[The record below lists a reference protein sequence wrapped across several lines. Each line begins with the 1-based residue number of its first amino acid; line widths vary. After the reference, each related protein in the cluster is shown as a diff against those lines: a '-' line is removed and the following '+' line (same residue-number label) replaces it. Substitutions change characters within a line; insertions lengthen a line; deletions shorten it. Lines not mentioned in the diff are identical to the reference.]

1 MLPAYFQFY
10 NPVKILSGKK
20 ALENIPHELE
30 LLNASRPLIVTD
42 KGVVQAGLINIVK
55 EALGGSNLTIGAVYD
70 KTPPDSSSTVV
81 SEAAAIFREANC
93 DSLIAVGGGSVL
105 DTAKGVNIVVSE
117 NTTDL
122 MKFIGADRLTK
133 PMRPMIAVPTT
144 AGTGSEV
151 TLVAVIANEEKRF
164 KMLFTSYLLLPKVA
178 VLDPRMTLT
187 VPPRITASTAMDALT
202 HAVEAYSCLQKN
214 PLSDAYAWAAID
226 LVRRYLVTAV
236 TDGKNEEA
244 RMALAN
250 AALMAGCAFSNSMVG
265 LIHAIGHAVGGVS
278 RIAHGLAMAILMP
291 WCMEY
296 NMGRCAPYYG
306 ELLFPIAGSD
316 EFLRTAP
323 GKRADRCVEVI
334 REMNLQLNRLTGMP
348 VTLKE
353 SGVKRESLPDIARTA
368 LGDGA
373 LTFNPEDADYNEILG
388 ILKKAY

>member
-20 ALENIPHELE
+20 ALENIPFELE
-30 LLNASRPLIVTD
+30 LLNASRPMIVTD
-42 KGVVQAGLINIVK
+42 KGVVQAGLVDIVAA
-55 EALGGSNLTIGAVYD
+55 ALGGSNLTIGAVYD
-70 KTPPDSSSTVV
+70 KTPPDSSNIVIG
-81 SEAAAIFREANC
+81 EAAALFRDAKC

-105 DTAKGVNIVVSE
+105 DTAKGVNIVISE
-117 NTTDL
+117 DTTDL
-122 MKFIGADRLTK
+122 MKFIGADRLKK

-164 KMLFTSYLLLPKVA
+164 KMLFTSYLLLPRVA

-187 VPPRITASTAMDALT
+187 VPPRITAFTAMDALT

-226 LVRRYLVTAV
+226 LVRKYMVTAV

-265 LIHAIGHAVGGVS
+265 LVHAIGHAVGGVS
-278 RIAHGLAMAILMP
+278 RVAHGMAMAILLP

-296 NMGRCAPYYG
+296 NMGKCAPFYG
-306 ELLFPIAGSD
+306 ELLLPLAGPD
-316 EFLRTAP
+316 EFLKTAP
-323 GKRADRCVEVI
+323 EKRASRSVAVI
-334 REMNLQLNRLTGMP
+334 REMNSLLNKLAGMP
-348 VTLKE
+348 VTLKDC
-353 SGVKRESLPDIARTA
+353 GVKRESLPDIARTA

-373 LTFNPEDADYNEILG
+373 LVFNPEESDYNEILG
-388 ILKKAY
+388 ILRKAY

>member
-20 ALENIPHELE
+20 ALENIPYELE
-30 LLNASRPLIVTD
+30 LLNARRPLIVTD
-42 KGVVQAGLINIVK
+42 KGVVQAGLIDVLTS
-55 EALGGSNLTIGAVYD
+55 ALGGSDLTIGAVYD
-70 KTPPDSSSTVV
+70 GTPPDSSSAVV
-81 SEAAAIFREANC
+81 NEAAALFKDTAC

-117 NTTDL
+117 DTTDL

-133 PMRPMIAVPTT
+133 PMQPMIAVPTT

-164 KMLFTSYLLLPKVA
+164 KMLFTSYLLLPRVA
-178 VLDPRMTLT
+178 VLDPRMTLSL
-187 VPPRITASTAMDALT
+187 PPRITAATAMDALS

-226 LVRRYLVTAV
+226 LVRTYIVTAV

-265 LIHAIGHAVGGVS
+265 LVHGIGHAVGGIS
-278 RIAHGLAMAILMP
+278 RVPHGVAMAILLP

-296 NMGRCAPYYG
+296 NMEKCAPFYG
-306 ELLFPIAGSD
+306 ELLLPLAGPD
-316 EFLRTAP
+316 EYLKTAP
-323 GKRADRCVEVI
+323 DKRAGRSVTAI
-334 REMNLQLNRLTGMP
+334 REMHSRLNKLTGMP
-348 VTLKE
+348 VALKDC
-353 SGVKRESLPDIARTA
+353 GVKRESLPDIARTA

-373 LTFNPEDADYNEILG
+373 LVFNPLESDYGEILG
-388 ILKKAY
+388 ILRKAY

>member
-20 ALENIPHELE
+20 ALENIPFELE
-30 LLNASRPLIVTD
+30 LLNASRPMIVTD
-42 KGVVQAGLINIVK
+42 KGVVQAGLVDIVTA
-55 EALGGSNLTIGAVYD
+55 ALGGSNLTIGAVYD
-70 KTPPDSSSTVV
+70 KTPPDSSNIVIG
-81 SEAAAIFREANC
+81 EAAALFRDAKC

-105 DTAKGVNIVVSE
+105 DTAKGVNIVISE
-117 NTTDL
+117 DTTDL

-164 KMLFTSYLLLPKVA
+164 KMLFTSYLLLPRVA

-187 VPPRITASTAMDALT
+187 VPPRITAFTAMDALT

-226 LVRRYLVTAV
+226 LVRKHMITAV

-265 LIHAIGHAVGGVS
+265 LVHAIGHAVGGVS
-278 RIAHGLAMAILMP
+278 RVAHGMAMAILLP

-296 NMGRCAPYYG
+296 NMGKCAPYYG
-306 ELLFPIAGSD
+306 ELLLPLAGPD
-316 EFLRTAP
+316 EFLKTAP
-323 GKRADRCVEVI
+323 EKRAGRSVAVI
-334 REMNLQLNRLTGMP
+334 REMNSHLNRLAGMP
-348 VTLKE
+348 LTLKDC
-353 SGVKRESLPDIARTA
+353 GVKRESLPDIARTA

-373 LTFNPEDADYNEILG
+373 LVFNPEESDYNEILG
-388 ILKKAY
+388 ILRKAY